1 MGETKEQNNGVA
13 TLANG
18 KQQVIWEELSYTG
31 QIKRLNLQVE
41 ANKNDSDERI
51 RKNKL
56 KTRGRQK

>member
-18 KQQVIWEELSYTG
+18 KQQVIWELSYTG

-41 ANKNDSDERI
+41 ANKNDSDESI

-56 KTRGRQK
+56 KNRGRQK